1 MGGPSMIFRM
11 GRTDA
16 DEAAAE
22 TSNQLVVT
30 AGHENAV

>member
-11 GRTDA
+11 GRKDA
-16 DEAAAE
+16 DESLA
-22 TSNQLVVT
+22 SNSTELALT